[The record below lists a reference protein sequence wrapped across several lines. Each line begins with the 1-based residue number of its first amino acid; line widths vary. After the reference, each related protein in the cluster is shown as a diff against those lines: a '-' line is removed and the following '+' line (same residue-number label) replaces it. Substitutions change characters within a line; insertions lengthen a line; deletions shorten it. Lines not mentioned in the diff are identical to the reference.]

1 VWIKD
6 IKDIPWPFR
15 RPSACPSVRPR
26 VFRPVICKLRRRSY
40 RSCSLLFLPS
50 ARPLGHT
57 PPSLARAPTPR
68 TFPRETKRRHRFRKF
83 DRRAFEAY
91 EPRSARSNDARSTI
105 SETDGGGGGE
115 GGGGRV
121 SRSGMS
127 RYAIPAVFT
136 CALCLCRACV
146 LYLCSHRELSLDLAV
161 LSCAAFTRRSSVTS
175 NRFPPRPFSRCSVP
189 GGTSSSSVR
198 SLVRQYRGKNGRRL
212 GESKL
217 LRALNAC
224 RARLDGSLIARN
236 LKRTSLA
243 ASRRKCSSAIY
254 SATTRLVPLDSASFE
269 DIEIP

>member
-1 VWIKD
+1 VFSV
-6 IKDIPWPFR
+6 PSYVNFAVVPTVPAPFYFYPPPVPLAIR
-15 RPSACPSVRPR
+15 HLLSPAHPLHAR
-26 VFRPVICKLRRRSY
+26 FR
-40 RSCSLLFLPS
+40 
-50 ARPLGHT
+50 G
-57 PPSLARAPTPR
+57 
-68 TFPRETKRRHRFRKF
+68 KRRE
-83 DRRAFEAY
+83 DTDFE
-91 EPRSARSNDARSTI
+91 SSIVARSKLTNLAAHDRMTHDLRYQKRT
-105 SETDGGGGGE
+105 EGGGGR
-115 GGGGRV
+115 GGGRV